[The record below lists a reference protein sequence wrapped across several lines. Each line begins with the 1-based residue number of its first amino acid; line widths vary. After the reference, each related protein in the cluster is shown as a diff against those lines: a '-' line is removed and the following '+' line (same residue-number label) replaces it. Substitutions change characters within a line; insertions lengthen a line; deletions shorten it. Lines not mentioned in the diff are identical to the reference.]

1 MPAEYY
7 EGTTILRNTGFPGIT
22 ALLTKSPSVRDCYTM
37 SSFSSVT
44 GSLRAFFSNPIIL
57 SSLTSWFLAQL
68 IKGIITLLHIRTK
81 SIREVLETLV
91 WRTGGMPSS
100 HAAVVASMT
109 AAVGFYEGIGSNL
122 FAVSLFVA
130 MVVMRDAMGVRRASG
145 LQARAFNQF
154 GKQAAEKMDIS
165 FHPVKEIQGHAPLE
179 VIVGAFLGIFISAAY
194 AWL

>member
-1 MPAEYY
+1 MV
-7 EGTTILRNTGFPGIT
+7 FPIS
-22 ALLTKSPSVRDCYTM
+22 KWIDSI
-37 SSFSSVT
+37 
-44 GSLRAFFSNPIIL
+44 RAFFSNPIIL

-68 IKGIITLLHIRTK
+68 IKGIIALLHIRTK
-81 SIREVLETLV
+81 SFREVLETLV

-109 AAVGFYEGIGSNL
+109 AAVGLSEGLGSNL

-145 LQARAFNQF
+145 LQARALNLLGRQT
-154 GKQAAEKMDIS
+154 AEKLS
-165 FHPVKEIQGHAPLE
+165 TEFHPVKEIQGHAPLE
-179 VIVGAFLGIFISAAY
+179 VIVGGLLGIFISAAY

>member
-1 MPAEYY
+1 M
-7 EGTTILRNTGFPGIT
+7 
-22 ALLTKSPSVRDCYTM
+22 
-37 SSFSSVT
+37 SFSISKIAD
-44 GSLRAFFSNPIIL
+44 SLGAFFENPIIL

-68 IKGIITLLHIRTK
+68 IKGIIALLHIRTK
-81 SIREVLETLV
+81 SFREVLETLV

-109 AAVGFYEGIGSNL
+109 AAVGFSEGFGSNL

-145 LQARAFNQF
+145 LQARALNQL
-154 GKQAAEKMDIS
+154 GNHTTEKLGIE

-179 VIVGAFLGIFISAAY
+179 VIVGALLGIFISAGY